1 MFAFLHN
8 NLSNYILF
16 NRTHTHLFVWKK
28 KQVNYTSQIGK
39 NMKEMHVFARKFIQY
54 KVLKNDQFN
63 KPLCFFSWKYA
74 MTDYI
79 SFDKNE
85 YKYLSFEEDE
95 DK

>member
-1 MFAFLHN
+1 
-8 NLSNYILF
+8 
-16 NRTHTHLFVWKK
+16 
-28 KQVNYTSQIGK
+28 
-39 NMKEMHVFARKFIQY
+39 MKEMHVITRKFIKY
-54 KVLKNDQFN
+54 KVLKSVQFN
-63 KPLCFFSWKYA
+63 KLLYFFSWKYA